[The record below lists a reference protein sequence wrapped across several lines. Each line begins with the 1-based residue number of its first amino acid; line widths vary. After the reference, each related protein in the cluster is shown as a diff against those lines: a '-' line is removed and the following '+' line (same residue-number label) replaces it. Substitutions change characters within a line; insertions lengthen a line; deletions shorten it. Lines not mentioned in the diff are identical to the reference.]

1 MTGGLLELL
10 DAAARRDPAAPA
22 LLAPGRPPLDY
33 GSLREEVERFAAGL
47 RAAGLGPESRIATVL
62 RNGPE
67 AAASALAVAA
77 TSTCVPLNPAY
88 GEPEFRFYLEDSRA
102 DALVVAA
109 DEDGAATVVAEA
121 LGLPVFVLA
130 LDPARPAGSTRLEAR
145 STEPGVPETMV
156 ARTTDAMD
164 AKRTRRPDDVA
175 LILHTSGTTAR
186 PKIVPLSQ
194 ANLAASARSI
204 ARHLA
209 LGPTDRGLNVMPLFH
224 IHGLVGSLL
233 ASIAA
238 GASIVCTP
246 GFDDDRFFE
255 WLAEFEPTW
264 YTAVPTIHQAVL
276 ARGNDYRRL
285 APAHRMRFVRSSSAS
300 LPPKVLHGLEA
311 LFDAP
316 VVEAYGMTEASHQM
330 ASNPLPPARRK
341 PGTVGIAAGAEITIL
356 DVAGSQLPPGATGE
370 IAIRG
375 PGVTGGYEAN
385 PQANEAAFTDGW
397 FRTGDLG
404 TLDEDGYLRIEG
416 RIKEIVNRGGEKVS
430 PREVDEALL
439 EHAGVAQAAAFA
451 IPHPTLGEDLAAAV
465 VARPGVTLDET
476 QLRGFLFGRLAEFKI
491 PSRLLVVDAIPK
503 GPTGK
508 VQRTSLYKALADALD
523 ERYEPPVGELET
535 IVAETIGEVLEIP
548 RVGRQANFFALG
560 GDSLKGARVVARIG
574 ERIGAT
580 LPIGDLFRH
589 PTVAGFAAHAGA
601 LGDATELADARL
613 LADIDAMSDE
623 EVDRMLGELE
633 ASMPSHRT
641 DGGEASRE

>member
-1 MTGGLLELL
+1 MNGELLELL
-10 DAAARRDPAAPA
+10 DAAVRRDPAAPA

-33 GSLREEVERFAAGL
+33 GSLRDQVDHIAAGL
-47 RAAGLGPESRIATVL
+47 RAGGLGPGSRIATVL

-67 AAASALAVAA
+67 AAATAFAVAA
-77 TSTCVPLNPAY
+77 TATCVPLNPAY
-88 GEPEFRFYLEDSRA
+88 GEAEFRFYLEDSRA
-102 DALVVAA
+102 DALLIAA
-109 DEDGAATVVAEA
+109 GEEGAATAVAEA
-121 LGLPVFVLA
+121 LGLPVFTIA
-130 LDPARPAGSTRLEAR
+130 IDPARPAGRARLEAR
-145 STEPGVPETMV
+145 APASG
-156 ARTTDAMD
+156 ARPVGDAGGAAPD
-164 AKRTRRPDDVA
+164 ATRPADDVA

-209 LGPTDRGLNVMPLFH
+209 LAPTDRGLNVMPLFH
-224 IHGLVGSLL
+224 IHGLVGSML

-238 GASIVCTP
+238 GASIVCTL

-255 WLAEFEPTW
+255 WVAEFEPTW

-276 ARGNDYRRL
+276 ARGEDYRRM
-285 APAHRMRFVRSSSAS
+285 APAHRLRFVRSSSAS

-341 PGTVGIAAGAEITIL
+341 PGTVGISAGAEITIV
-356 DVAGSQLPPGATGE
+356 DAAGAHLARGATGE

-375 PGVTGGYEAN
+375 PGVTAGYEAN
-385 PQANEAAFTDGW
+385 PQANAAAFTDGW

-465 VARPGVTLDET
+465 VARPGARLDEAE
-476 QLRGFLFGRLAEFKI
+476 LRDFLFGRLAEFKI
-491 PSRLLVVDAIPK
+491 PSRLVVVDAIPK

-508 VQRTSLYKALADALD
+508 VQRTSLHKALADTLA
-523 ERYEPPVGELET
+523 ETFEPPADDMET
-535 IVAETIGEVLEIP
+535 IVAEAMAEVLGVE
-548 RVGRQANFFALG
+548 RVGRRSNFFAIG
-560 GDSLKGARVVARIG
+560 GDSLRGARVVGRIG
-574 ERIGAT
+574 ERIGMT
-580 LPIGDLFRH
+580 MPIGDLFRH
-589 PTVAGFAAHAGA
+589 PTVTGFAAHASALRGA
-601 LGDATELADARL
+601 LALDDAGL
-613 LADIDAMSDE
+613 LADIEAMTDE
-623 EVDRMLGELE
+623 EVERMLGQLE
-633 ASMPSHRT
+633 SPRPPADAARS
-641 DGGEASRE
+641 EAAQE

>member
-1 MTGGLLELL
+1 MAGELLELL
-10 DAAARRDPAAPA
+10 EAAVRKDPTAPA
-22 LLAPGRPPLDY
+22 LLAPGRAPLDY
-33 GSLREEVERFAAGL
+33 RSLRDQVEHVAASLSAG
-47 RAAGLGPESRIATVL
+47 GLGPGSRIATVL

-67 AAASALAVAA
+67 AAATAFAVAVA
-77 TSTCVPLNPAY
+77 SNATCVPLNPAY
-88 GEPEFRFYLEDSRA
+88 GEAEFRFYLEDSRA
-102 DALVVAA
+102 DALVTIAGEDSPAIAVAA
-109 DEDGAATVVAEA
+109 E
-121 LGLPVFVLA
+121 LGLLLFTLEI
-130 LDPARPAGSTRLEAR
+130 DPARPAGSATLKSRAAPSNGR
-145 STEPGVPETMV
+145 QADG
-156 ARTTDAMD
+156 AGAAD
-164 AKRTRRPDDVA
+164 KVA

-209 LGPTDRGLNVMPLFH
+209 LGPSDRGLNVMPLFH
-224 IHGLVGSLL
+224 IHGLVGSML

-246 GFDDDRFFE
+246 GFDDERFFE
-255 WLAEFEPTW
+255 WLAEFTPSW

-276 ARGNDYRRL
+276 ARSEAYRRL
-285 APAHRMRFVRSSSAS
+285 APAHRLRFVRSSSAS
-300 LPPKVLHGLEA
+300 LPPKVLHALED
-311 LFDAP
+311 LFGAP

-330 ASNPLPPARRK
+330 ASNPLPPATRK

-356 DVAGSQLPPGATGE
+356 DAAGSQLPRGATGE

-375 PGVTGGYEAN
+375 AGVTTGYEAN
-385 PQANEAAFTDGW
+385 PQANAAAFIDGW

-404 TLDEDGYLRIEG
+404 QLDEDGYLRIEG

-451 IPHPTLGEDLAAAV
+451 TPHPTLGEDLAAAV
-465 VARPGVTLDET
+465 VPRPGTNLDEDE
-476 QLRGFLFGRLAEFKI
+476 LRGFLFGRLAEFKI
-491 PSRLLVVDAIPK
+491 PSRLLIVDAIPK

-508 VQRTSLYKALADALD
+508 VQRTSLHKALADALA
-523 ERYEPPVGELET
+523 ETFEPPADDMET
-535 IVAETIGEVLEIP
+535 IVAKALGEVLDID
-548 RVGRQANFFALG
+548 RVGRGANFFAMG

-574 ERIGAT
+574 EAIGMA

-601 LGDATELADARL
+601 LRGTLALADAGL
-613 LADIDAMSDE
+613 LPDIDAMSDE
-623 EVDRMLGELE
+623 EVERMLGELE
-633 ASMPSHRT
+633 AASPSIRL
-641 DGGEASRE
+641 DRNEAAPE